1 VVFFRDLFTASLQI
15 PLENV
20 VVVILHNF
28 GIYLHHLTP
37 NDTLLLSLYMLGAKT
52 MGVVPGV

>member
-1 VVFFRDLFTASLQI
+1 
-15 PLENV
+15 LENV
-20 VVVILHNF
+20 VVAILHNF